1 MRPRAYGPKCMGWR
15 SRYIMA
21 VLLLLG
27 PCWAP
32 VAAMAEVS
40 ALVQITPVR
49 VMAMTNRLRAYGTVE
64 FSPEGGQTLSL
75 EAESLVSQV
84 LVAAGQRVQKGEPLL
99 RVAPTIN
106 DQLQMDQ
113 ARIAVRFAA
122 DDLQRLKGLRDRQLA
137 TNAEVQAAA
146 QNLARAKATL
156 RDIGARLL
164 TLQSGALRA
173 PMNGVVESVT
183 VHQGDLVPA
192 GQPLLRLSKG
202 DQLRVL
208 LGVEP
213 EDLTRV
219 QRGDTVEIQPVYGG
233 TTPVAGRVTQIY
245 WQVDPKTRLAQVVV
259 PVPANPALLPGG
271 MVHARIL
278 VGQGQDLA
286 IPDSAVLQTQGRS
299 YCFVAVH
306 GRAQRRWIETGWQE
320 KGWIAVKKGLKAGD
334 RVVSLGNYELHDG
347 MALRVEGGQ

>member
-1 MRPRAYGPKCMGWR
+1 M
-15 SRYIMA
+15 IMV

-27 PCWAP
+27 LSAVP
-32 VAAMAEVS
+32 AAALAEVS
-40 ALVQITPVR
+40 ALVRLTPAR
-49 VMAMTNRLRAYGTVE
+49 VMAMTDHLHAYGTVE

-75 EAESLVSQV
+75 EAESLVTQV
-84 LVAAGQRVQKGEPLL
+84 LVAAGQRVRKGEPLL
-99 RVAPTIN
+99 RVKPSIN

-113 ARIAVRFAA
+113 ARIAVRYAEE
-122 DDLQRLKGLRDRQLA
+122 DLQRLKGLRDRQLA

-146 QNLARAKATL
+146 QNLARAKAGL
-156 RDIGARLL
+156 RDIGARLH

-173 PMNGVVESVT
+173 PMNGVVESVA

-219 QRGDTVEIQPVYGG
+219 HRGDVVQIQPVYGG
-233 TTPVAGRVTQIY
+233 TTPIAGRVTQIY

-278 VGQGQDLA
+278 VGQGRDLA
-286 IPDSAVLQTQGRS
+286 IPDSAVLQSQGRS

-320 KGWIAVKKGLKAGD
+320 KGWIAVKKGLQAGE

>member
-1 MRPRAYGPKCMGWR
+1 
-15 SRYIMA
+15 MA
-21 VLLLLG
+21 ALLLLG
-27 PCWAP
+27 LAGLP
-32 VAAMAEVS
+32 VTVMAEVS
-40 ALVQITPVR
+40 ALVRITPAR
-49 VMAMTNRLRAYGTVE
+49 VMAMTSHLHAYGTVE

-99 RVAPTIN
+99 RVTPTIN
-106 DQLQMDQ
+106 DRLQMDQ
-113 ARIAVRFAA
+113 ARIAVRFAEE
-122 DDLQRLKGLRDRQLA
+122 DLQRLKGLRDRQLA
-137 TNAEVQAAA
+137 TNAEVQAVV
-146 QNLARAKATL
+146 QNLARAKANL
-156 RDIGARLL
+156 RDIGARLH

-173 PMNGVVESVT
+173 PMNGVVESVA

-213 EDLTRV
+213 EDVTRV
-219 QRGDTVEIQPVYGG
+219 HRGDVVQIQPVYGG
-233 TTPVAGRVTQIY
+233 TSPVAGRVTQIY

-286 IPDSAVLQTQGRS
+286 IPDSAVLQSQGRS

-320 KGWIAVKKGLKAGD
+320 KGWIAVKKGLQAGD
-334 RVVSLGNYELHDG
+334 QVVSLGNYELHDG